1 MQSIILAMN
10 ISSADKINSSISQLL
25 VSALANG
32 KISDIVVYL
41 PQLEDKSFSTLCYL
55 ASGIEESGY
64 LGNTHFFIPDE
75 DKEEIS
81 LDALNQ
87 FRKCFPRVVVSSKD
101 SYKQVGDINFR
112 YFDSKSFYSDEL
124 DDYFN
129 ELYSVLKR
137 VDSDLCIVTDSD
149 EDAVVMNKLS
159 SRISVLNSDDVK
171 AFRSRT
177 RSNSIS
183 LSYDYV
189 EKLSLEYKIPLDI
202 KKENLYKKKEITV
215 PDDNEKVIKRVLEP
229 VAKKKGKI

>member
-10 ISSADKINSSISQLL
+10 ISSTDKINSSISQLL

-32 KISDIVVYL
+32 NISDIVVYL

-55 ASGIEESGY
+55 AADIEKRGY

-81 LDALNQ
+81 IFALSQ
-87 FRKCFPRVVVSSKD
+87 FRKCFPRVIVSSKD
-101 SYKQVGDINFR
+101 SDKQVGDIIFR
-112 YFDSKSFYSDEL
+112 YFDSRSFYADEL

-137 VDSDLCIVTDSD
+137 VDNDLCIVTDSY
-149 EDAVVMNKLS
+149 EDAVVMNKFS
-159 SRISVLNSDDVK
+159 SKISVLNSDDVK

-177 RSNSIS
+177 NNIF
-183 LSYDYV
+183 LSDDYV
-189 EKLSLEYKIPLDI
+189 EKIGFEYKIPEDL
-202 KKENLYKKKEITV
+202 KKETLYKKKEITV
-215 PDDNEKVIKRVLEP
+215 PSDNEKIIKRVLEP
-229 VAKKKGKI
+229 TAKKKGKI